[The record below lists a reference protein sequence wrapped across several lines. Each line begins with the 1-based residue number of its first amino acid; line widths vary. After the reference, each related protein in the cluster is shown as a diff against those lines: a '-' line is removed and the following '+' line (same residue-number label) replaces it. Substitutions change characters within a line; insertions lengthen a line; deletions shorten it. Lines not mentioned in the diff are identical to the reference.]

1 MSNLSPLICTGCRD
15 GAAFP
20 LALQTAFQPIYDL
33 SSGTVFAYEA
43 LVRGDAGQSAGE
55 VLAMVDDANR
65 YSFDQACR
73 VAAIR
78 NAVAAGLLE
87 TDARLSINFM
97 PNAVYSPKACI
108 QLTLATARETGLP
121 LDRLIFEFTENERVD
136 IAHVAGIVAAYREFG
151 FATAIDDFG
160 AGYSGLNL
168 LANLETDIVKFDMDL
183 IRDIDSNDSR
193 RQIVQAMA
201 RLCRDLGRTVVAE
214 GIETR
219 SELETLREIGI
230 DLVGGYVCAPQS
242 HLFLHRKYT
251 VHVKC
256 LVAELLQR
264 FN

>member
-1 MSNLSPLICTGCRD
+1 MTKMSRLICSGCRD
-15 GAAFP
+15 GAEFP
-20 LALQTAFQPIYDL
+20 IALQTAFQPIYDL
-33 SSGTVFAYEA
+33 RAGTVFAYEA
-43 LVRGDAGQSAGE
+43 LVRGEGGMGAGA
-55 VLAMVDDANR
+55 VLAMVDEANR

-136 IAHVAGIVAAYREFG
+136 IAHVGRIVDAYREFG

-168 LANLETDIVKFDMDL
+168 LANLETDIIKFDMDL
-183 IRDIDSNDSR
+183 IRDLDKNDRR
-193 RQIVQAMA
+193 RQIVQAMV
-201 RLCRDLGRTVVAE
+201 RLCRELGRTVVAE

-219 SELETLREIGI
+219 SELESLREIGV
-230 DLVGGYVCAPQS
+230 D
-242 HLFLHRKYT
+242 
-251 VHVKC
+251 
-256 LVAELLQR
+256 LLQGYYLAR
-264 FN
+264 PSIDRLPGMADLPAHCLAA

>member
-1 MSNLSPLICTGCRD
+1 MSNVSASICTGCRD

-33 SSGTVFAYEA
+33 RHGKVFAYEA
-43 LVRGDAGQSAGE
+43 LVRGAGGQGAGE
-55 VLAMVDDANR
+55 VLALVDETNR

-78 NAVAAGLLE
+78 NAVAAGILE

-121 LDRLIFEFTENERVD
+121 LNRLIFEFTENERVD
-136 IAHVAGIVAAYREFG
+136 IAHIGRIVDAYREFG

-183 IRDIDSNDSR
+183 IRDIDRDDR
-193 RQIVQAMA
+193 RRHIVTAMV
-201 RLCRDLGRTVVAE
+201 RMCQQLGRVVVAE
-214 GIETR
+214 GVETR
-219 SELETLREIGI
+219 GELDTLLVMGI
-230 DLVGGYVCAPQS
+230 DLVQGYYLARPATNR
-242 HLFLHRKYT
+242 LPGMDDLPDLHKT
-251 VHVKC
+251 
-256 LVAELLQR
+256 A
-264 FN
+264 